1 MSIVFLVLGILL
13 TLSPFIALGLYIIYD
28 DGLEAFLWVFGIT
41 FAVGA
46 VVGLGTYLLM
56 LGMGVWQ

>member
-1 MSIVFLVLGILL
+1 MSIVFLALGILL
-13 TLSPFIALGLYIIYD
+13 CLLPFIAGGIYIIHN
-28 DGLEAFLWVFGIT
+28 DGLEMFIWVFGMT
-41 FAVGA
+41 FAVCA